1 MAARH
6 TILITAS
13 ELADELEG
21 EAPPVLL
28 DCRFNLLDPE
38 EGRTQYREGHIPS
51 ALYLHLNDDLS
62 APVEPGRTGRHPL
75 PDLSALGQLL
85 ARLGINRD
93 TPVVIY
99 DQHQAGFAG
108 RCWWLLRHLGVRRSR
123 LLDGGFV
130 AWQAASGQ
138 TEQTEHVPNAIDWGP
153 EKVHT
158 RTADAKAVERYSQ
171 LLAPSAW
178 DHASSEGESDVNL
191 LDARDHERYLGRIE
205 PIDPVAGHIPGA
217 LCRPFTANL
226 DDEGR
231 FLPVDTLQQD
241 FLALGLEETQPVV
254 CYCGSGVTATINLV
268 ALILAGFETPILYP
282 GSFSEWITDAS
293 RPIGG
298 EHDPLSN

>member
-13 ELADELEG
+13 ELADELKG

-38 EGRTQYREGHIPS
+38 EGRAQYREGHIPS

-62 APVEPGRTGRHPL
+62 APVEPGLTGRHPL
-75 PDLSALGQLL
+75 PDLSAFGQLL

-130 AWQAASGQ
+130 AWQAASEQ
-138 TEQTEHVPNAIDWGP
+138 TEQTAHVPNAIDWGP
-153 EKVHT
+153 GKVHT

>member
-1 MAARH
+1 M
-6 TILITAS
+6 
-13 ELADELEG
+13 
-21 EAPPVLL
+21 
-28 DCRFNLLDPE
+28 
-38 EGRTQYREGHIPS
+38 
-51 ALYLHLNDDLS
+51 
-62 APVEPGRTGRHPL
+62 
-75 PDLSALGQLL
+75 GQLL

-123 LLDGGFV
+123 LLDGGFA
-130 AWQAASGQ
+130 AWQAAGGQ
-138 TEQTEHVPNAIDWGP
+138 TEQTEHIPIPIDWEPG
-153 EKVHT
+153 KVHT
-158 RTADAKAVERYSQ
+158 RTADAEAVERYSQ
-171 LLAPSAW
+171 LLAPNAW

-226 DDEGR
+226 DDEGH
-231 FLPVDTLQQD
+231 FLPVDTLQQN
-241 FLALGLEETQPVV
+241 FLALGLDETQSVV

-298 EHDPLSN
+298 EHDALPN

>member
-1 MAARH
+1 MAARS

-13 ELADELEG
+13 ELADELKG
-21 EAPPVLL
+21 GAPPVLL

-38 EGRTQYREGHIPS
+38 QGRAQYRGGHIPC
-51 ALYLHLNDDLS
+51 ALYLHLNNDLS
-62 APVEPGRTGRHPL
+62 SLVETGLTGRHPL
-75 PDLSALGQLL
+75 PDLLVFGQLL

-108 RCWWLLRHLGVRRSR
+108 RCWWLLRHLGVRHSR
-123 LLDGGFV
+123 LLDGGFA
-130 AWQAASGQ
+130 AWQAAGGQ
-138 TEQTEHVPNAIDWGP
+138 TEQKEHAPIATDWRPG
-153 EKVHT
+153 EVHT
-158 RTADAKAVERYSQ
+158 RTAGAQAVERYSK
-171 LLAPSAW
+171 LLAPGAW
-178 DHASSEGESDVNL
+178 DCAQSEGKSDVNL
-191 LDARDHERYLGRIE
+191 LDARDHERFLGRIE

-226 DDEGR
+226 DDEAC

-241 FLALGLEETQPVV
+241 FLALGLAETQPIV

-268 ALILAGFETPILYP
+268 ALILAGFQAPILYP

-298 EHDPLSN
+298 EHDALSY

>member
-6 TILITAS
+6 TILVTAS
-13 ELADELEG
+13 ELADELIG

-62 APVEPGRTGRHPL
+62 APVEPGQTGRHPL

-123 LLDGGFV
+123 LLDGGFA
-130 AWQAASGQ
+130 AWQAAGGQ
-138 TEQTEHVPNAIDWGP
+138 TEQTEHIPIPIDWEPG
-153 EKVHT
+153 KVHT
-158 RTADAKAVERYSQ
+158 RTADAEAVERYSQ
-171 LLAPSAW
+171 LLAPNAW

-226 DDEGR
+226 DDEGH
-231 FLPVDTLQQD
+231 FLPVDTLQQS
-241 FLALGLEETQPVV
+241 FLALGLDETQSVV

-298 EHDPLSN
+298 EHDALPN